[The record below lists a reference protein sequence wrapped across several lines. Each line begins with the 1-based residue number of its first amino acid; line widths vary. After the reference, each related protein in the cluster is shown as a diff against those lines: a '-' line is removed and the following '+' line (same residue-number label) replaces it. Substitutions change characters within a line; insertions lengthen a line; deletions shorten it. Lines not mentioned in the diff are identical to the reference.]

1 MKLIVLIL
9 LVLSGSA
16 FAQPC
21 TKVWLKGKVEDTL
34 NKHTFLNLMVVNT
47 STGKGV
53 FGQPDGTFGVYV
65 SNNDSIILSV
75 KGYERYGFRVIGD
88 SSCHYEVYV
97 VVERKAR
104 QIDEVVIKPLKSLQ
118 EIKEERAALALRETR
133 TITGIEAFQ
142 SPITALYQRF
152 SKREQ
157 SKALVAKKE
166 YEDSKE
172 EVVQELLKLY
182 VSYDIIKLSN
192 DDFIDFIRFM
202 SMDEN
207 FLKTATDIELITFI
221 KDKLEHYMLLHPE
234 KETEYQKQK

>member
-1 MKLIVLIL
+1 MKLIVPIL
-9 LVLSGSA
+9 LFLSASVYA
-16 FAQPC
+16 QQPC
-21 TKVWLKGKVEDTL
+21 TKVWLRGKVEDTL
-34 NKHTFLNLMVVNT
+34 NKYAFLNLMVVNT

-88 SSCHYEVYV
+88 SSCHFEVYA

-104 QIDEVVIKPLKSLQ
+104 QIDEVVIKPLKSIQ

-133 TITGIEAFQ
+133 TITGLEAFQ

-157 SKALVAKKE
+157 SKAIVAQKQ

-207 FLKTATDIELITFI
+207 FLKTATDLELVTFI

-234 KETEYQKQK
+234 KE